1 MLTTELQNVYF
12 ETDKLTM
19 KMQASSDS
27 KGFVTIAMLY
37 AKDIGTA
44 KQPEVGMIVPHS
56 PPSIVAVAPPST
68 SMDAV
73 ASPLY
78 CL

>member
-44 KQPEVGMIVPHS
+44 KQMIVPHS